1 MSLLEGIIAID
12 CIECGNFKPTF
23 VHGDVSTVQ
32 YCNNLLSNM
41 LVFQIAD
48 LHWSSFNLVI

>member
-1 MSLLEGIIAID
+1 MSLLEGVIAID

-41 LVFQIAD
+41 LVFQMAD
-48 LHWSSFNLVI
+48 LHWS